1 MKIFGNFLVIRG
13 NNQAKKCSK
22 IDAKSFWERVVE
34 LFCILPGFWVQKL
47 CKKRKLFV
55 WYAPELI
62 KFISKTLFEKSL
74 IDSMY
79 LFPLS
84 ITLSN
89 RNLIDGQLICSK
101 LFCWIVSLRINFKLA
116 ARHWM
121 FGLVKKVATR

>member
-1 MKIFGNFLVIRG
+1 
-13 NNQAKKCSK
+13 
-22 IDAKSFWERVVE
+22 
-34 LFCILPGFWVQKL
+34 
-47 CKKRKLFV
+47 
-55 WYAPELI
+55 
-62 KFISKTLFEKSL
+62 L